1 MTVSKE
7 QVDFSHY
14 GTTFQENLVTLILDD
29 RVFADQIN
37 EVLDIGFLELKYLQA
52 FVRHLFDYRHKYGT
66 HPSRS
71 TFSTVLKAGLT
82 AENELVRNQ
91 TLDFFNSLPDDAT
104 EGSAHTKETA
114 LDFCKKQK
122 LKGAMMRCVGLIKT
136 SSFDEI
142 SKVMNDALL
151 LGADSNHGYDYLV
164 DFEQRFAIKARNPIT
179 TGWNKIDA
187 ICNGGLGAGEL
198 GVVVA
203 PTGAG
208 KSMAL
213 VHLGAQAVMAG
224 KTVIHYTLELQ
235 DTVVALRYDSCITG
249 VPLTGIFSHK
259 DAIYEKVQEVPG
271 RLIIKEYPTKT
282 ASTEVIKAH
291 LERLQRQHVDVGMV
305 IVDYGDLLRPV
316 SAQRE
321 KRNELESIYEQLR
334 AIAQIFNCPVWT
346 ASQTNRSGLN
356 AEVITME
363 SISEAFNK
371 CFVADFIFT
380 ISRTI
385 EDKSSNE
392 GRIFVAKNR
401 NGPDGMVFPI
411 FMDTRNVQ
419 IKVLSQSLQS
429 VGDLVAKSTKQQAES
444 LREKYKSF
452 KHDKKDN

>member
-1 MTVSKE
+1 MTTAQE
-7 QVDFSHY
+7 ETDFSHY
-14 GTTFQENLVTLILDD
+14 GTQFQESLVTLILDD

-37 EVLDIGFLELKYLQA
+37 EVLDVNFLELKYLQA
-52 FVRHLFDYRHKYGT
+52 FIRQLFEYRHKYGT

-71 TFSTVLKAGLT
+71 TFSTVLKAGLVS
-82 AENELVRNQ
+82 ENELVRNQ
-91 TLDFFNSLPDDAT
+91 TLDFFNSLPADAT
-104 EGSAHTKETA
+104 EGSEHTKETA

-151 LGADSNHGYDYLV
+151 LGADNNHGYDYVV
-164 DFEQRFAIKARNPIT
+164 DFEKRFTLKARNPVT
-179 TGWNKIDA
+179 TGWTKIDA

-249 VPLTGIFSHK
+249 VPLTGIFNHK
-259 DAIYEKVQEVPG
+259 SAIFEKVQEVPG

-291 LERLQRQHVDVGMV
+291 LERLKRQHVDIGMV

-334 AIAQIFNCPVWT
+334 AIAQIFSCPVWT

-385 EDKSSNE
+385 EDKNNNE

-401 NGPDGMVFPI
+401 NGPDGMIFPI

-419 IKVLSQSLQS
+419 IKVLSQSTQS

-444 LREKYKSF
+444 LRAKYKNF
-452 KHDKKDN
+452 KQEKKEN

>member
-1 MTVSKE
+1 MTTTQE
-7 QVDFSHY
+7 QTDFSHY
-14 GTTFQENLVTLILDD
+14 GTQFQESLVTLILDD

-37 EVLDIGFLELKYLQA
+37 EVLDVSYLELKYLQA
-52 FVRHLFDYRHKYGT
+52 FIRQLFEYRHKYGT

-71 TFSTVLKAGLT
+71 TFSTVLKAGLAT
-82 AENELVRNQ
+82 ENELVRNQ
-91 TLDFFNSLPDDAT
+91 TLDFFNSLPADAT
-104 EGSAHTKETA
+104 EGSEHTKETA

-151 LGADSNHGYDYLV
+151 LGADNNHGYDYIV
-164 DFEQRFAIKARNPIT
+164 DFEKRFTLKARNPVS
-179 TGWNKIDA
+179 TGWAKIDP
-187 ICNGGLGAGEL
+187 ICNGGLGSGEL

-249 VPLTGIFSHK
+249 VPLTGIFNHK
-259 DAIYEKVQEVPG
+259 SAIFEKVQEVPG

-291 LERLQRQHVDVGMV
+291 LERLKRQHIDIGMV

-334 AIAQIFNCPVWT
+334 AIAQVFSCPVWT

-385 EDKSSNE
+385 EDKNNNE

-401 NGPDGMVFPI
+401 NGPDGMIFPI

-419 IKVLSQSLQS
+419 IKVLSQSTQS

-444 LREKYKSF
+444 LRTKYKNF
-452 KHDKKDN
+452 KQEKKEN